1 MRKLIEY
8 ALPLAVLDREASREK
23 SIRHGHP
30 STLHLWWSRKPLA
43 AARCVL
49 FAQLVDDPGDR
60 PDLYPTAEEQHA
72 ARSRLLD
79 LCARLAPW
87 EVTAG
92 SPALDEAREVLRE
105 QYGSALP
112 TAYDP
117 FSGGGSIPLEAQRLG
132 LPVVGADLNPV
143 AALLT
148 LALVEVPGRHVP
160 TDALAADIRRYGRQV
175 LERAAETAAEWYP
188 TVRVDRR
195 RAGPGRVPVGPHLH
209 LRRVWGDRADAEQPV
224 AGPQVRARGVA
235 RGQRARRRV
244 RVRGHARGRAA
255 WKAEGP
261 GAGLR
266 LPGLRDRDER
276 TGRAGRGA

>member
-1 MRKLIEY
+1 MRKLIEH

-72 ARSRLLD
+72 ARARLLD

-143 AALLT
+143 AALLDPR
-148 LALVEVPGRHVP
+148 PGR
-160 TDALAADIRRYGRQV
+160 
-175 LERAAETAAEWYP
+175 
-188 TVRVDRR
+188 
-195 RAGPGRVPVGPHLH
+195 GPGGMSRRTPWPPTSAGTAGRCWSEPLRPPRSGTPRYVSTASSGP
-209 LRRVWGDRADAEQPV
+209 RSRTCGSAPAP
-224 AGPQVRARGVA
+224 A
-235 RGQRARRRV
+235 
-244 RVRGHARGRAA
+244 
-255 WKAEGP
+255 P
-261 GAGLR
+261 GAGR
-266 LPGLRDRDER
+266 PCRC
-276 TGRAGRGA
+276 